1 MKIDASQVRE
11 LREKTGAGI
20 MDCKNALMESQG
32 DMGAAV
38 EWLRR
43 KGAATAQKKS
53 SRSTAEGIIASYV
66 HSNNKVATL
75 VELNCETDFVARNE
89 EFAELG
95 KDLCMQVAAMNP
107 IAVSRDDLPE
117 DLVEKEREIYRA
129 QIKDKPDHIVE
140 KIVEGR
146 LKKFYEQACL
156 LEQPFIKDDK
166 SKVEDLLTAKIAKLG
181 ENIRVRRFC
190 RLAVGESTN

>member
-190 RLAVGESTN
+190 RLAVGESTD